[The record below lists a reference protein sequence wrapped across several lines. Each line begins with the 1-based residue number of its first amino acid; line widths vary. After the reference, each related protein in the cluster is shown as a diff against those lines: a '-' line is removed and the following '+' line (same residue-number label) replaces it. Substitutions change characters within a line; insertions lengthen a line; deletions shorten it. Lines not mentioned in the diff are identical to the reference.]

1 MQNNPSL
8 TQEQAMAQVKDY
20 FNTKNS
26 WVWVEFT
33 PALKKAQTE
42 WAPFATPAPTWTGS

>member
-1 MQNNPSL
+1 MNEAAKYAMQNNPSL

-26 WVWVEFT
+26 
-33 PALKKAQTE
+33 
-42 WAPFATPAPTWTGS
+42 